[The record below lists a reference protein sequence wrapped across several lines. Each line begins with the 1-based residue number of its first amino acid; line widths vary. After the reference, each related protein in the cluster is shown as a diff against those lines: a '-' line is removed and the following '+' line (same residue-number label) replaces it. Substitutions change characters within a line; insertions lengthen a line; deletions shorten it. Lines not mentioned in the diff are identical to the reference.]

1 MAKENPL
8 KPSTDPPSFFH
19 PGTKKY
25 RYTLLLFVSLL
36 TFGSYFAYDS
46 IGAIENILIKALDLP
61 PGTIGSL
68 YSAYS
73 LAAIA
78 IVFFGGVLTDKLGT
92 RRASMLFSSLVVLG
106 ALIVAL
112 AQSTTMLFIGRL
124 VFGAGSESLVVAQ
137 LAILSKWFKGRELA
151 LSFGISL
158 TISRLGTLFSFNTEA
173 MIANY
178 FGNYKYALWA
188 AVLLCLVSLLSNIV
202 SNMLDARGERILQI
216 KDSGGSDRIV
226 FSDIKAFKPSYWYV
240 TLICLTFYSAIFPF
254 TALSTHLFSDK
265 WGIPDVQPGS
275 GSFLYQVFYNLFH
288 MFSTAPGI
296 TSIVI
301 FASMIC
307 APFAGRLVD
316 KVGRRTTLMII
327 GSLIMIPSH
336 LAMGLTKVYPAY
348 PMIALGAAFVLVP
361 AAMWPS
367 IPLIVPKDKVGTA
380 FGLTTM
386 IQNIGLAAFPFLN
399 GKLREL
405 TESYTSSLV
414 MFAGLGLAGLVFAL
428 FLKRADAREGG
439 LLEKSKI

>member
-1 MAKENPL
+1 MNDTVAKL
-8 KPSTDPPSFFH
+8 SLFH
-19 PGTKKY
+19 PGRKLY
-25 RYTLLLFVSLL
+25 RYTLLIFVSLL

-46 IGAIENILIKALDLP
+46 IGAIENILIQALHLK
-61 PGTIGSL
+61 PGTVGSL

-73 LAAIA
+73 IAAIF
-78 IVFFGGVLTDKLGT
+78 IVFFGGVLTDRLGT

-106 ALIVAL
+106 ALVVAL
-112 AQSTTMLFIGRL
+112 SNSSTMLFAGRL
-124 VFGAGSESLVVAQ
+124 IFGAGSESLVVAQ
-137 LAILSKWFKGRELA
+137 LAILSKWFKGKELA
-151 LSFGISL
+151 LSFGVSL

-173 MIANY
+173 MIAHY

-188 AVLLCLVSLLSNIV
+188 AVFLCLVSLLSNVV
-202 SNMLDARGERILQI
+202 SNLMDKRGERVLRM
-216 KDSGGSDRIV
+216 KGEAESDKFV

-254 TALSTHLFSDK
+254 TALSTHLFSTK
-265 WGIPDVQPGS
+265 WGIPDVQPGT

-316 KVGRRTTLMII
+316 KWGHRASLMIV

-336 LAMGLTKVYPAY
+336 LVMGLTHLYPAW
-348 PMIALGAAFVLVP
+348 PMITLGVAFVLVP

-367 IPLIVPKDKVGTA
+367 IPLLVPKDKVGTA

-386 IQNIGLAAFPFLN
+386 IQNMGLALFPFLN

-405 TESYTSSLV
+405 TNTYTSSLV
-414 MFAGLGLAGLVFAL
+414 MFAGLGLAGFIFAL
-428 FLKRADAREGG
+428 LLKRADAREGG
-439 LLEKSKI
+439 ILERSKI

>member
-1 MAKENPL
+1 MNDTAQQLPV
-8 KPSTDPPSFFH
+8 FH
-19 PGTKKY
+19 PGRKLY

-46 IGAIENILIKALDLP
+46 IGAIENILIKALHLN

-73 LAAIA
+73 IAAIA

-92 RRASMLFSSLVVLG
+92 RRASMLFSGLVVLG

-112 AQSTTMLFIGRL
+112 AQSSAMLFVGRL

-137 LAILSKWFKGRELA
+137 LAILAKWFKGKELA
-151 LSFGISL
+151 LSFGLSL

-173 MIANY
+173 MVANY

-188 AVLLCLVSLLSNIV
+188 AVLLCLVSLLSNVV
-202 SNMLDARGERILQI
+202 SNLMDVRGEKVLHM
-216 KDSGGSDRIV
+216 KDGGESDKIV
-226 FSDIKAFKPSYWYV
+226 FADIKQFKPSYWYV
-240 TLICLTFYSAIFPF
+240 TLLCLTFYSAIFPF
-254 TALSTHLFSDK
+254 TALSTHLFADK
-265 WGIPDVQPGS
+265 WHIPDIQPGV
-275 GSFLYQVFYNLFH
+275 GSFLYQVFYNLLH

-316 KVGRRTTLMII
+316 KWGRRTTLMIV
-327 GSLIMIPSH
+327 GALIMIPSH
-336 LAMGLTKVYPAY
+336 LIMGLTKVYPAY
-348 PMIALGAAFVLVP
+348 PMIALGVAFVLVP

-386 IQNIGLAAFPFLN
+386 IQNIGLATFPFLN

-405 TESYTSSLV
+405 THSYTSSLI
-414 MFAGLGLAGLVFAL
+414 MFAGLGLAGLVFAFL
-428 FLKRADAREGG
+428 LKRADAREGG
-439 LLEKSKI
+439 ALERSKI

>member
-1 MAKENPL
+1 MNDTLEKRF
-8 KPSTDPPSFFH
+8 FFH
-19 PGTKKY
+19 PGTKTY

-46 IGAIENILIKALDLP
+46 IGAIENILLKALKLN

-73 LAAIA
+73 IAAIL

-92 RRASMLFSSLVVLG
+92 RRASLLFSGLVVLG
-106 ALIVAL
+106 ALMVAL
-112 AQSTTMLFIGRL
+112 SRSSAMLFAGRL

-137 LAILSKWFKGRELA
+137 LAILSKWFKGKELA

-178 FGNYKYALWA
+178 FGNYTYALWA
-188 AVLLCLVSLLSNIV
+188 AVLLCLVSLLSNVV
-202 SNMLDARGERILQI
+202 SNVMDARGEKILKM
-216 KDSGGSDRIV
+216 KDSGGSDKIV
-226 FSDIKAFKPSYWYV
+226 LADIKAFKPSYWYV
-240 TLICLTFYSAIFPF
+240 TLMCVTFYSAIFPF

-265 WGIPDVQPGS
+265 WGIPDVQPGA
-275 GSFLYQVFYNLFH
+275 GSFLYQVFYNLIH

-296 TSIVI
+296 TGIVI

-316 KVGRRTTLMII
+316 KVGRRATLMII

-336 LAMGLTKVYPAY
+336 LTMGLTKLYPAY
-348 PMIALGAAFVLVP
+348 PMMALGVAFVLVP

-386 IQNIGLAAFPFLN
+386 IQNIGLAIFPFLN

-405 TESYTSSLV
+405 TDSYTSSLV
-414 MFAGLGLAGLVFAL
+414 MFAGLGLAGLVFAI

-439 LLEKSKI
+439 ILEKSKI

>member
-1 MAKENPL
+1 MNDTAAKLP
-8 KPSTDPPSFFH
+8 FFH
-19 PGTKKY
+19 PGKKPY
-25 RYTLLLFVSLL
+25 RYTLLIFVSLL

-46 IGAIENILIKALDLP
+46 IGAIENILIKALKLH

-73 LAAIA
+73 IAAIA
-78 IVFFGGVLTDKLGT
+78 IVFFGGILTDKLGT
-92 RRASMLFSSLVVLG
+92 RRASMLFSGLVCLG

-112 AQSTTMLFIGRL
+112 SNSSGMLFAGRL

-137 LAILSKWFKGRELA
+137 LAILAKWFKGKELA
-151 LSFGISL
+151 LSFGVSL

-173 MIANY
+173 MVANY

-188 AVLLCLVSLLSNIV
+188 AVLLCLVSLLSNAV
-202 SNMLDARGERILQI
+202 SNLLDAHGEKVLHM
-216 KDSGGSDRIV
+216 KDGAESDKIV
-226 FSDIKAFKPSYWYV
+226 LADIKQFKPSYWYV
-240 TLICLTFYSAIFPF
+240 TLICLAFYSAIFPF

-296 TSIVI
+296 TSIII

-316 KVGRRTTLMII
+316 KWGRRATLMII

-336 LAMGLTKVYPAY
+336 LIMGLTKLYPAY
-348 PMIALGAAFVLVP
+348 PMIALGVAFVLVP

-367 IPLIVPKDKVGTA
+367 IPLLVPKDKVGTA

-386 IQNIGLAAFPFLN
+386 IQNIGLATFPFLN
-399 GKLREL
+399 GKLREM
-405 TESYTSSLV
+405 TSTYTSSMI

-428 FLKRADAREGG
+428 LLKRADAREGG
-439 LLEKSKI
+439 ALEKSKI